1 MAFRNNLSK
10 LFSQPFLF
18 YVWLLPAWI
27 MLGLSRLAILLL
39 SFKRIA
45 RWLGVH
51 EGIATQVPIVAK
63 RHERMAA
70 SIGRATR
77 VAARFTPWT
86 SNCFPQAIT
95 ARLILALYG
104 IPHALYFGVK
114 RDGEADELLA
124 HAWVVSGRSNVT
136 GGRSFG
142 KYTTVG
148 CFVSL

>member
-1 MAFRNNLSK
+1 MYGWSRHGFCWERADLS
-10 LFSQPFLF
+10 
-18 YVWLLPAWI
+18 
-27 MLGLSRLAILLL
+27 ILVL

-51 EGIATQVPIVAK
+51 EGTAAQVPLSSPRQEKA
-63 RHERMAA
+63 AA
-70 SIGRATR
+70 SIGRAIR
-77 VAARFTPWT
+77 VAARLTPWT

-95 ARLILALYG
+95 ARFIMALYG
-104 IPHALYFGVK
+104 IPHALFFGV
-114 RDGEADELLA
+114 RRCGGAEDLLA